1 MTGPSAM
8 IQEQSRMRASAEQ
21 IPFGR
26 NLTDSLTAASP
37 ALIFGLRL
45 WASVC
50 LALFLAF
57 WLELDNPF
65 WAGTSAAIVCQPQLG
80 ASLRKG
86 WFRMIGTVVG
96 ATFVVMLTSWFP
108 QNRFAF
114 LGLLAL
120 WACLCAFA
128 ATALRNFASYSAALA
143 GYTAVIIAAD
153 NLGATG
159 EASPDIFMLAVTR
172 ASEICIG
179 IASAGIILAATDFG
193 GAQRR
198 LAASIAKLAA
208 EIMGRFSETLVLAVS
223 RLPDTQT
230 ERHEFVRRVIA
241 LDPMIDQTLGESSH
255 VRYHSPTLRTAVYG
269 LFMALDGWRGVATHL
284 SRLPE
289 DMARR
294 QTEIILR
301 SVPRELRSARKPGS
315 PARWMANPMAPRRVC
330 DEATQTLLALPASNP
345 SLRLLADE
353 TAKVLS
359 GMLCVLDG
367 LALLVDTP
375 HPASA
380 GRRGFRPT
388 VPDWLPALV
397 NAGRAFLAIGVVELI
412 WVATAWPDGAL
423 AIVIAAIVLL
433 LLSPRG
439 DLAPAGALAV
449 TIGVTGSIVCAATI
463 KFAVLPALETFT
475 AFCFALGLCLIPV
488 GFGVARWRAPAATAV
503 LTAMASTFMPL
514 ISPTNQMTYDT
525 SQFYNVAEAVFI
537 GCGVAALSFR
547 LLPPLSPPLR
557 THRLLTL
564 SLRDLR
570 GLAIASR
577 PPSSEDWEGR
587 IYARLAA
594 LPDQAEPLQ
603 RAQLLAALSIGSEIV
618 QLRQMARGLGA
629 AAELDAAFGAIALG
643 NSAMAIARLRQ
654 LNRRL
659 ASTPGTDQETLT
671 ALRARARILDISE
684 ALAGHSSYFD
694 AGTPA

>member
-1 MTGPSAM
+1 
-8 IQEQSRMRASAEQ
+8 MRASAEQ

-26 NLTDSLTAASP
+26 NLTDTLTAASP
-37 ALIFGLRL
+37 ALMFGLRL

-50 LALFLAF
+50 LALFVAF

-96 ATFVVMLTSWFP
+96 ATFVVVLTSWFP
-108 QNRFAF
+108 QSRFAF

-120 WACLCAFA
+120 WAGLCAFA
-128 ATALRNFASYSAALA
+128 ATTFRNFASYSAALA

-159 EASPDIFMLAVTR
+159 GASPDIFMLAVTR

-179 IASAGIILAATDFG
+179 IASAGVILAATDFG

-198 LAASIAKLAA
+198 LAASIANLAA
-208 EIMGRFSETLVLAVS
+208 EIMGRFCETLAREAPQLT
-223 RLPDTQT
+223 DTQT
-230 ERHEFVRRVIA
+230 ERREFVRRVIA

-255 VRYHSPTLRTAVYG
+255 ARYHSPTLRSAVDG
-269 LFMALDGWRGVATHL
+269 LFMALGGWRGVETHL

-301 SVPRELRSARKPGS
+301 SIPPELRSARKPGS

-345 SLRLLADE
+345 SLRLLADK

-359 GMLCVLDG
+359 GMLRVLDG

-375 HPASA
+375 HPTSA
-380 GRRGFRPT
+380 GHRGFPPT
-388 VPDWLPALV
+388 VPDWLPAVV

-412 WVATAWPDGAL
+412 WVATAWLDGAF

-463 KFAVLPALETFT
+463 KFAVLPALETFK
-475 AFCFALGLCLIPV
+475 AFCLALGLCLIPV

-525 SQFYNVAEAVFI
+525 SQFYNVAVAVFV

-564 SLRDLR
+564 SLRGLR
-570 GLAIASR
+570 
-577 PPSSEDWEGR
+577 
-587 IYARLAA
+587 RLATASEPPTSDDWDGRELGRLMA

-603 RAQLLAALSIGSEIV
+603 RARLLATLSVGAAII
-618 QLRQMARGLGA
+618 QLRQMAPSLGV
-629 AAELDAAFGAIALG
+629 AAELDAPFEAIALG
-643 NSAMAIARLRQ
+643 HSATAIARLRQ
-654 LNRRL
+654 LDRRL
-659 ASTPGTDQETLT
+659 ASTPGTGQETLT
-671 ALRARARILDISE
+671 ALRARGRILVISE
-684 ALAGHSSYFD
+684 ALAEHSSYFD
-694 AGTPA
+694 AGAPA